1 MRFLKTT
8 IVALLSL
15 TLLAACGI
23 VSQPS
28 APGHIPEPTNLAK
41 VLQVPGAPHADIAPL
56 PPEVS
61 NGTSWFLDGRGSHDD
76 GFITNW
82 TWEIETPTST
92 EYFYMA
98 GHSYVFRT
106 LGLYTITLTVTD
118 NNDTSDEA
126 FTAVYSILDSD
137 SDGLP
142 DWWEMWYFVSL
153 DESGADDYDG
163 DGWTNLQEYAN
174 NLDPSEED
182 ARPGLIHE
190 LAKNW
195 VYIVAIVV
203 AAVVLFIALQPMMRK
218 RRKSEEKK
226 KIDAALEIE
235 RVLQEE

>member
-1 MRFLKTT
+1 
-8 IVALLSL
+8 
-15 TLLAACGI
+15 
-23 VSQPS
+23 
-28 APGHIPEPTNLAK
+28 
-41 VLQVPGAPHADIAPL
+41 
-56 PPEVS
+56 
-61 NGTSWFLDGRGSHDD
+61 
-76 GFITNW
+76 
-82 TWEIETPTST
+82 
-92 EYFYMA
+92 MA

-174 NLDPSEED
+174 DLDPSEED

>member
-15 TLLAACGI
+15 ALLAACGI
-23 VSQPS
+23 VSQSS
-28 APGHIPEPTNLAK
+28 APGPSPEPANLVR
-41 VLQVPGAPHADIAPL
+41 VLQIPGEPHADIAPL

-61 NGTSWFLDGRGSHDD
+61 NGTSWFLDGRGSYDD
-76 GFITNW
+76 GFVTNW
-82 TWEIETPTST
+82 TWVIETPNST
-92 EYFYMA
+92 EHYYLA
-98 GHSYVFRT
+98 GQSYVFRT
-106 LGLYTITLTVTD
+106 LGLYLITLTVTD
-118 NNDTSDEA
+118 NNGTSDEA

-142 DWWEMWYFVSL
+142 DWWEMWFFVSL
-153 DESGADDYDG
+153 AESGADDYDG

-174 NLDPSEED
+174 DLDPTEED

-195 VYIVAIVV
+195 VYIVAIIV

-235 RVLQEE
+235 RVLQEK